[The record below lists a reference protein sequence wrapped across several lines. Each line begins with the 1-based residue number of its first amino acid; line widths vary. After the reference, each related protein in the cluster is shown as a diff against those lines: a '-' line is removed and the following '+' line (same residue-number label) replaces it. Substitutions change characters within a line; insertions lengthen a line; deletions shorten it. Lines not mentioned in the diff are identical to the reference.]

1 MEAVTFK
8 EEEARTP
15 QTIRPLD
22 PNPNP
27 HDLLPD
33 GAVLLLSAD
42 GTVLAH
48 GAPLPPPF
56 PASTSFAGQPVQQ
69 VGPPSLGNCLHRLF
83 KDSQQSHRPCMAEII
98 TGWEAHNPTSHVAL
112 SVRVSP
118 HPQQPDLRFV
128 TARNLTKD
136 RDRVQDLLDVIEVL
150 REQRDEWEATARVV
164 AHDVRS
170 SVSAMTGFVKLAL
183 HRPGRMSSHASHHLQ
198 QALEFGNRLFSL
210 VEMMVD
216 KARGRRHESERIEL
230 GPFGLRLFTALRA
243 AHPAE
248 ALTWCVDAADH
259 AVRAPAPLLWD
270 AVWNLL
276 DNAMKYRRED
286 RSLEVHLRAWREHPY
301 RGGGGHRTRAVF
313 HPATGG
319 AVRRPRLGRALPGGS
334 RTADRVASLGGV
346 LDPGRPTC
354 AGPVCGLRGLTR
366 SGLKRGGRERNVPAP
381 IRLSLFKSLALD
393 PISSVSP
400 RCGPL
405 EPRGCSYL
413 LPTRVRAV
421 FWFCQPGMVQEPDRE
436 PTRGCGSH
444 PGGGGNA
451 GAGLLPRES
460 SVPSAGTR
468 LTQHPA

>member
-8 EEEARTP
+8 EEEAGTP

-33 GAVLLLSAD
+33 GAVLLLGAD

-48 GAPLPPPF
+48 GASLPPPF
-56 PASTSFAGQPVQQ
+56 PAGTSFAGQPVQQ

-83 KDSQQSHRPCMAEII
+83 EDSQQRHRPCMAEII

-118 HPQQPDLRFV
+118 HPQQPDLLFV

-216 KARGRRHESERIEL
+216 KARGRRHEPERIEL

-243 AHPAE
+243 AHQTE
-248 ALTWCVDAADH
+248 ALTWCVDVADH

-286 RSLEVHLRAWREHPY
+286 RSLEVHLRAWREGPEVWTEIRDNG
-301 RGGGGHRTRAVF
+301 RGIAVGEEERVFQKGRRGTRTVDVEGTGLGLYSTRQLVEQCGGRAWAE
-313 HPATGG
+313 PCPEG
-319 AVRRPRLGRALPGGS
+319 AVLRVALPAWEVCS
-334 RTADRVASLGGV
+334 TPEDPRVLF
-346 LDPGRPTC
+346 PC
-354 AGPVCGLRGLTR
+354 AV
-366 SGLKRGGRERNVPAP
+366 SG
-381 IRLSLFKSLALD
+381 D
-393 PISSVSP
+393 
-400 RCGPL
+400 
-405 EPRGCSYL
+405 
-413 LPTRVRAV
+413 
-421 FWFCQPGMVQEPDRE
+421 
-436 PTRGCGSH
+436 
-444 PGGGGNA
+444 
-451 GAGLLPRES
+451 
-460 SVPSAGTR
+460 
-468 LTQHPA
+468 